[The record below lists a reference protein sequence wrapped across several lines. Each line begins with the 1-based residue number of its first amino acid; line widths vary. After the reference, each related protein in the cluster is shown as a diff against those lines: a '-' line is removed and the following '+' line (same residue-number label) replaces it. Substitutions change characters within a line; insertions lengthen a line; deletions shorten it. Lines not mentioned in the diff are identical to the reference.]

1 MPQKGFE
8 NVFCNIEMNVRLKT
22 SLVRISTEV
31 LFVLLLVTFYFYF
44 MYFLLVLSSTKVSA
58 MESGIIVMVVSFN
71 KSDYSN
77 VEGLL
82 KLLQIW

>member
-31 LFVLLLVTFYFYF
+31 LFVLLLVTFLFYF